1 MFNCVLDT
9 RIIPD
14 AWGLGVIVP
23 IYKCKGDMQKP
34 EDYKPITILS
44 CIGKVFTSV
53 INEGLTSYLDN
64 NELLLKHQA
73 GFRKNHCTFDN
84 IFYYK
89 CWLNTV
95 NIKDQ
100 NCSVPS

>member
-9 RIIPD
+9 GIIPD
-14 AWGLGVIVP
+14 AWVLGVIVP

-34 EDYKPITILS
+34 EKYRPITILS

-64 NELLLKHQA
+64 NELLLKTKQD
-73 GFRKNHCTFDN
+73 FER
-84 IFYYK
+84 IIVPLIIYFYYK

-95 NIKDQ
+95 NVKDQ
-100 NCSVPS
+100 NCFVPS